1 MPYMADSH
9 HCVKMC
15 LWLIATMAQD
25 QDKFIARLPD
35 GLRERL
41 KAVADRNKRSM
52 NAELV
57 QALEFHLSSEEHA
70 VEFEAAQEAW
80 LKDPDYAP
88 PEFPQ
93 LTNPDLPATK
103 GDIERILAA
112 FQRALASKE

>member
-1 MPYMADSH
+1 MAYSH

-15 LWLIATMAQD
+15 LWLNAIMSQD

-41 KAVADRNKRSM
+41 KTVAERNKRSM

-57 QALEFHLSSEEHA
+57 QALEYHLGSEEHA
-70 VEFEAAQEAW
+70 VEFAAAQEAW
-80 LKDPDYAP
+80 LKDPDYVP

-93 LTNPDLPATK
+93 LANPGLPATK
-103 GDIERILAA
+103 GDIERLLIA
-112 FQRALASKE
+112 FEKAIGTQVYD

>member
-1 MPYMADSH
+1 MAYSH

-15 LWLIATMAQD
+15 LWLSATMAQD

-41 KAVADRNKRSM
+41 KTVAERNKRSM

-57 QALEFHLSSEEHA
+57 QALEYHLGSEEHA
-70 VEFEAAQEAW
+70 VRFAAAQETW

-88 PEFPQ
+88 PEYPQ
-93 LTNPDLPATK
+93 LTSPDLPATK
-103 GDIERILAA
+103 GDIERLLIAFEKAIAA
-112 FQRALASKE
+112 KS